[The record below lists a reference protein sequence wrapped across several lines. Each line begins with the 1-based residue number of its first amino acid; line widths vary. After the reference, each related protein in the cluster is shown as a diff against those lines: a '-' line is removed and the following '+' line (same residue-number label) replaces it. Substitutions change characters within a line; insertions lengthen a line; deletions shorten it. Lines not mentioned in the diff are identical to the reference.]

1 MSDFSALFSRA
12 AEALLAGEIICS
24 YRTPDLHAFLS
35 EQTNAAAMEEFLR
48 KIGRRLTQT
57 ADQSSWFAIYRE
69 MESETARRAISA
81 QFNKVI
87 NNLEPLV
94 IWLQM
99 SSTFGSIGTPIRAG
113 DTLKTGELLLAI
125 EFAPALCDDLEKLSR
140 TKLFSN
146 NQRTS
151 KGQLDSI
158 LKKLVDEQ
166 YLLPMGRGQS
176 QYAATGKWSRLYD
189 LLEFIAAHEQLEIEE
204 DDKEEQAELEGL

>member
-1 MSDFSALFSRA
+1 MPEYQQLFSRS
-12 AEALLAGEIICS
+12 AEALLAGEIICN
-24 YRTPDLHAFLS
+24 YRTPEIHAFLS
-35 EQTNAAAMEEFLR
+35 EQANEVEMEGFLR

-57 ADQSSWFAIYRE
+57 ADQSSWFAIYRD

-81 QFNKVI
+81 QFNQVI

-99 SSTFGSIGTPIRAG
+99 SSTFASIGTPIRAG

-125 EFAPALCDDLEKLSR
+125 ESAPALCEDLEKLSK

-146 NQRTS
+146 NQSSS

-166 YLLPMGRGQS
+166 YLIPAGRAQS
-176 QYAATGKWSRLYD
+176 QYIASGKWSRLYD
-189 LLEFIAAHEQLEIEE
+189 LLEFIAAHEQLEIETDE
-204 DDKEEQAELEGL
+204 AEQGELEGL